1 MKKFKIISAFFAVIT
16 ALTFSSCQNEALDS
30 DLLNIETPPPA
41 SGPALFKV
49 DFGGQTFTATTAMAQ
64 IQDNN
69 INISGI
75 RGTNGEI
82 VNLTVAGGVTP
93 GTYTQASQ
101 MYLPSA
107 AAGVFYTNLDVIGG
121 GLNGSVTITN
131 INTVARTVSGT
142 FNFTGHYADFTQN
155 LPPVVFSNGVFENV
169 PYTGEVPGT
178 NPNPDTTKYFRAK
191 VNGTMI
197 NFANVIGFNLMDT
210 YRLAGTNIDNSMSIS
225 VPQTITVGTYPLG
238 EDLTGVT
245 AGYIPG
251 SGQDAYYSID
261 GGSIVITSVSNGWI
275 KGKFAFTGE
284 NFDGE
289 TVNVTEGSF
298 NVQLP

>member
-49 DFGGQTFTATTAMAQ
+49 DFGGQTFTASTAVAQ
-64 IQDNN
+64 IQGNALN
-69 INISGI
+69 VSGI
-75 RGTNGEI
+75 RGTNGEAVSI
-82 VNLTVAGGVTP
+82 TIPGGVTT
-93 GTYTQASQ
+93 GTYTQAAQ
-101 MYLPSA
+101 MYVPT
-107 AAGVFYTNLDVIGG
+107 AAGGMFYSNMSTTGG
-121 GLNGSVTITN
+121 GLNGSVTITS

-155 LPPVVFSNGVFENV
+155 LPSVVFSNGVFENV

-197 NFANVIGFNLMDT
+197 DFANVSGFNLMDT
-210 YRLAGTNIDNSMSIS
+210 YRLAGTNITNSMSIS

-251 SGQDAYYSID
+251 SGLDAYYSLD

-275 KGKFAFTGE
+275 KGTFAFTGE

-289 TVNVTEGSF
+289 IINVTEGSF